1 MKLSEIKTQRS
12 AIKRRV
18 KKMYNNA
25 LPNIRQK
32 SLNWYSEANSY
43 AQELHQKYEISVE
56 KICAVISALSP
67 AVSWEINK
75 TDAENMLEIYVNF
88 GELEDVQFSTY
99 GQNAFKAWEILNDY
113 QVQTFEEIYNK
124 YFNKKTGQKTANF
137 FANILQPFNPNF
149 VTIDRHQ
156 LSICKNLKKTGG
168 SQVVSSKGAYDL
180 LKEIHIESAK
190 ELGILANQLQAVT
203 WSAFRTQVLG
213 YEYH

>member
-1 MKLSEIKTQRS
+1 MKVSEIKEKRI

-18 KKMYNNA
+18 KKMFKNA
-25 LPNIRQK
+25 LPHIKEK
-32 SLNWYSEANSY
+32 SLNWYSEANTY
-43 AQELHQKYEISVE
+43 AQNLHQKYGVSVE

-88 GELEDVQFSTY
+88 GDLEDVQFSTY

-113 QVQTFEEIYNK
+113 KAQSFEEIYNK

-137 FANILQPFNPNF
+137 FANILKPFDPDF

-156 LSICKNLKKTGG
+156 ISVCKNLKKSGG
-168 SQVVSSKGAYDL
+168 SQVAGSGAYKL
-180 LKEIHIESAK
+180 LKEIHIEAAK
-190 ELGILANQLQAVT
+190 ELNILANQLQAVT
-203 WSAFRTQVLG
+203 WSAFRTQILG

>member
-1 MKLSEIKTQRS
+1 MKVAEIKLKRS

-18 KKMYNNA
+18 KTMYRNA
-25 LPNIRQK
+25 LPEIKEK
-32 SLNWYSEANSY
+32 SLNWYVEANQY
-43 AQELHQKYEISVE
+43 AENLHKKYGVSTE

-88 GELEDVQFSTY
+88 GELEDVKFSTY
-99 GQNAFKAWEILNDY
+99 GQNAFKAWEILSDHKC
-113 QVQTFEEIYNK
+113 QTFDEIFNK

-156 LSICKNLKKTGG
+156 LSVCKNLKKTGG
-168 SQVVSSKGAYDL
+168 AQMAGAGAYKL

-203 WSAFRTQVLG
+203 WSAFRAQILG